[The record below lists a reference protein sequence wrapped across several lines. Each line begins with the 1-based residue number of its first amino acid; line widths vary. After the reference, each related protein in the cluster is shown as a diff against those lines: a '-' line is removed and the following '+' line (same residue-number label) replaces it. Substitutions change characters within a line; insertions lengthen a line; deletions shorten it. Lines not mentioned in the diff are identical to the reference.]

1 MRVIVHLGRGVSV
14 PGENILILTDLQG
27 KAAQGAEEAVRALRS
42 QGLLRTLGPSPKT
55 LVLCYDRHGTGKR
68 VVGYLSCVGLR
79 TLRLRAEEE
88 HGILAAHPVPKGRKP
103 TPQPTEEH
111 DSEAD

>member
-1 MRVIVHLGRGVSV
+1 MIVHLGRGVSV
-14 PGENILILTDLQG
+14 PGESILILTDLQG

-55 LVLCYDRHGTGKR
+55 LVMCYDRHGAGKR

-79 TLRLRAEEE
+79 TLRLRMEESD
-88 HGILAAHPVPKGRKP
+88 GLAARSVPKGRKP
-103 TPQPTEEH
+103 TLQPTEEH
-111 DSEAD
+111 SFKADQP